1 VRVVVYCECIRR
13 MSALSV
19 AACQR
24 RTGSTSTG
32 VGARRSI
39 ALLRATWCAAMTSD
53 LEARRL
59 TQLLGDALRDGVTD
73 PQWLVSG
80 DLGALV
86 QPIPGAHHQ
95 GSDVSVTVHGASAQ
109 IADFSVVILDRFGNL
124 SRSRFSRRGHS
135 VVRGLGAAPWA
146 VRVEKFDDRL
156 PQSVMNRWA
165 ALAAATNFE
174 HRQYVAT
181 SSDAEVVCVVTE
193 DDDGHLIAEF
203 GGDLA
208 PDALIRMRWV
218 RVDEFLEEAECVIV
232 TPLAPSASGG
242 VAGFDFGAI
251 GSHRE
256 LRLFPVEI
264 VAIDDV
270 AFEEIYRTCS
280 YTWFGSARRAWDGWL
295 VAHPSADRSKF
306 GPVLNATR

>member
-1 VRVVVYCECIRR
+1 
-13 MSALSV
+13 
-19 AACQR
+19 
-24 RTGSTSTG
+24 
-32 VGARRSI
+32 
-39 ALLRATWCAAMTSD
+39 MTND

-59 TQLLGDALRDGVTD
+59 TQLLGEALRNDAVD

-86 QPIPGAHHQ
+86 QPSPSDQHQ
-95 GSDVSVTVHGASAQ
+95 GSDVAVTLHGASAQ

-146 VRVEKFDDRL
+146 VRVEAFDERA

-174 HRQYVAT
+174 NRQYVAT

-218 RVDEFLEEAECVIV
+218 RVDEFLEEAHRYVL
-232 TPLAPSASGG
+232 TDSGG
-242 VAGFDFGAI
+242 VLTQRDLKCVVTTEKEAEASVIRHAGFRSEPIARGNFLRAAMPG
-251 GSHRE
+251 GSNRTANSSTSSWQ
-256 LRLFPVEI
+256 LCGRLSLCDQKRVP
-264 VAIDDV
+264 
-270 AFEEIYRTCS
+270 
-280 YTWFGSARRAWDGWL
+280 
-295 VAHPSADRSKF
+295 AHEQP
-306 GPVLNATR
+306 